1 MSDDRLRIQR
11 GAIDIFTPQ
20 KKPGPR
26 MVPVLSW
33 LVARI
38 KIEALTR
45 RAEILSRA
53 RCGEGSIVRSGYAVR
68 RGRTVKSRNWVRMLD
83 ICIPL
88 SCETNGRISATNWS
102 FTSSLISS

>member
-1 MSDDRLRIQR
+1 MDLFRIQS
-11 GAIDIFTPQ
+11 GPIDIFTPQ
-20 KKPGPR
+20 KNR
-26 MVPVLSW
+26 DQAMVPVLSW

-45 RAEILSRA
+45 RCFR
-53 RCGEGSIVRSGYAVR
+53 RSIYGLAGYAVR
-68 RGRTVKSRNWVRMLD
+68 RGLTVKSRNWVRMLD

>member
-1 MSDDRLRIQR
+1 MSVDLVRIQT
-11 GAIDIFTPQ
+11 GPIDISLRK

-26 MVPVLSW
+26 LVPVLSW
-33 LVARI
+33 LVARK

-45 RAEILSRA
+45 PERNGSRVPEIVA
-53 RCGEGSIVRSGYAVR
+53 CHAVR
-68 RGRTVKSRNWVRMLD
+68 RGRIVKSRNWVRMLD